1 MKSSNFPDFCAQA
14 FLCRWDKA
22 TTNIALMFAAS
33 VLFVHAAKSVGLLF
47 SPSDVAVDFATAV
60 VVTLMA
66 VGLGILRKKGL
77 FD

>member
-22 TTNIALMFAAS
+22 TTNIALMFAVS
-33 VLFVHAAKSVGLLF
+33 VLFIHAGKSVGLLF
-47 SPSDVAVDFATAV
+47 SPSDIAVDFATAI

-66 VGLGILRKKGL
+66 ISLGVLRKKGIV
-77 FD
+77 